1 MKQEKLVR
9 KFLPVEP
16 FDMRGLEEWLSS
28 MAARGLHLAKIN
40 QDRACFRPGPPQD
53 GVRYALDITGPMD
66 IDRERNENYAQMGW
80 DYTATLPG
88 LYYVYRSQDPDAP
101 ALHTDPV
108 TQSWTLNRLLRT
120 RPWALL
126 LGGLLLLVLY
136 RNSLATLIADPWS
149 PIRFL
154 LLKTENALLLLAT
167 TVSCLLVG
175 LVPLLRRRQA
185 LRALQKQ
192 LAAGIPLDESRRWPR
207 RVPSIAVNCGF
218 WAMLAGIIAL
228 VLWLEPRAVQELSG
242 PDQWN
247 FPYVTLEQ
255 ALSGTE
261 TDRLIPD
268 TPYDPR
274 LHPDTLRGSLLTPEQ
289 IAWSQWGT
297 AILTGGGR
305 AECGISIHIYRLRL
319 ENTAPLLLRCLQSEQ
334 RAYWRW
340 YQKNSGELYMNPVLS
355 EFQDFQPLD
364 RPAFDALSV
373 LSWRTADMDVP
384 RQFYAGQAGN
394 MVFTLTCWGPADA
407 SLAMELFHEIIA
419 VQ

>member
-120 RPWALL
+120 RPWVLL
-126 LGGLLLLVLY
+126 LGGLVLLVLY
-136 RNSLATLIADPWS
+136 RNSLAALIADPWS

-167 TVSCLLVG
+167 PSLVCWWD
-175 LVPLLRRRQA
+175 LSPCS
-185 LRALQKQ
+185 
-192 LAAGIPLDESRRWPR
+192 D
-207 RVPSIAVNCGF
+207 AVG
-218 WAMLAGIIAL
+218 
-228 VLWLEPRAVQELSG
+228 
-242 PDQWN
+242 
-247 FPYVTLEQ
+247 
-255 ALSGTE
+255 
-261 TDRLIPD
+261 
-268 TPYDPR
+268 
-274 LHPDTLRGSLLTPEQ
+274 H
-289 IAWSQWGT
+289 
-297 AILTGGGR
+297 
-305 AECGISIHIYRLRL
+305 
-319 ENTAPLLLRCLQSEQ
+319 
-334 RAYWRW
+334 
-340 YQKNSGELYMNPVLS
+340 
-355 EFQDFQPLD
+355 
-364 RPAFDALSV
+364 
-373 LSWRTADMDVP
+373 
-384 RQFYAGQAGN
+384 
-394 MVFTLTCWGPADA
+394 
-407 SLAMELFHEIIA
+407 
-419 VQ
+419 